1 MTERQ
6 AFIMYFVVVFLVAVV
21 VTSCLRLL
29 GAGSETTALAVGLLL
44 GGAGLGVGFLG
55 VHYH

>member
-6 AFIMYFVVVFLVAVV
+6 AFIVFVAVV
-21 VTSCLRLL
+21 LLVEVVLMSGLRLL
-29 GAGSETTALAVGLLL
+29 GADSETMALAVGVLL